1 MDFRK
6 HVEECLA
13 ELDLRL
19 DEDGSCLIE
28 IDDERECVIVLPEDS
43 EAVLFCVNV
52 ALVAELD
59 RDGLYE
65 RFLIMNFMDDVT
77 RGAALGLTPD
87 GEVVAIRLTLT
98 ATVIGAGDIERIVAN
113 LAGLAEWLDQH
124 LRGPGSTA
132 RRGEQAA
139 SGTELHAP
147 SPDGPNMGTA
157 KYA

>member
-1 MDFRK
+1 MDFRNY
-6 HVEECLA
+6 VEERLA

-19 DEDGSCLIE
+19 DEDGSCLVE

-43 EAVLFCVNV
+43 ETLLFCVNV

-59 RDGLYE
+59 RDGLYK
-65 RFLIMNFMDDVT
+65 RLLIMNFMDDAT

-98 ATVIGAGDIERIVAN
+98 ATDISAGDIERIIAN
-113 LAGLAEWLDQH
+113 LAGLAERLDH
-124 LRGPGSTA
+124 ELRESGGATG
-132 RRGEQAA
+132 RGERAA
-139 SGTELHAP
+139 SETQAHT
-147 SPDGPNMGTA
+147 PDEPNMGPA